1 MLREIAAER
10 VSDVIRDAFL
20 EANTILPDDMHDL
33 IRRSAAA
40 ESSAL
45 GRSVLSEI
53 LENID
58 LAARERTPICQD
70 CGMAVVFMDIGQ
82 DVHIGGGS
90 LESAVDEGVRR
101 AYRDGYLRASVVSD
115 PLFDRKNTK
124 DNTPA
129 VLHVRI
135 VPGDLVR
142 VAVAPKGFGS
152 ENMSALAML
161 TPAAGRD
168 GVVRFVTETIASSG
182 PNPCPPIVAGIGIGG
197 DFEGV
202 ALLAKRA
209 LLRPA
214 GVPNPDPRYAALEA
228 DILKAAND
236 LGIGP
241 AGYGGSVT
249 ALSVSV
255 EFAPTHIAGLPV
267 AVNICC
273 HANRHVVRVIGGSE
287 GGER

>member
-287 GGER
+287 GEER